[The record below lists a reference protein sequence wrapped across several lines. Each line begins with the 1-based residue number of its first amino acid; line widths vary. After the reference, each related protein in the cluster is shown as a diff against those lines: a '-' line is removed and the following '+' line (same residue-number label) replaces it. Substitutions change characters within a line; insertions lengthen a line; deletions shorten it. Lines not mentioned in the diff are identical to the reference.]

1 VGLKK
6 INKLRDLLVAITFFG
21 ALLLTGS
28 FAWAAVD
35 SSAESQQS
43 LEMQW
48 ALQVGYFSN
57 LQNALD
63 LKEQLIESGF
73 DIQVVSTGAP
83 GEQEFRVIGGWA
95 DSPEEL
101 DTLRNEF
108 EDATGD
114 RGYLVQNPYLEN
126 QQQVAEENS
135 DDPIEQPR
143 TRYLL
148 AQAGNAQ
155 PTGGE
160 GMGSSGISRN
170 NPGVFRTPQEE
181 MDSIPG
187 FTAAGLN
194 IIPTLGLS
202 VGYDDN
208 ITRANIEEI
217 DSFFYMISPAIRVEL
232 PSDRSILAMTAAA
245 DVIRYTD
252 SKIDNS
258 DNWYVRG
265 DWAWDPSTRQDFNL
279 FAQYGE
285 GTDARGTGRRQ
296 GDNGLLPFD
305 PDDWKRFDYGGI
317 WRYGA
322 VGARGKLDVV
332 AGATDLEY
340 TNNRDRTYLLDR
352 DWYYVGGTFY
362 WRVAP
367 KTSALAQVIYT
378 DIDYDVADSDSEET
392 SWLLGMTW
400 EASAR
405 TSGTIRYGNQ
415 KKKFDNPELEDY
427 NGPTW
432 IAAASWRPR
441 TYSMFTL
448 TTTRRTQEPDGDG
461 DYVLRKDISLAW
473 VHDWASRFG
482 TVVEVGYGEDDYRPD
497 GRTDDLFYWSVGGRY
512 MFNPHFRFGASI
524 QGYDRD
530 SDIEEY
536 DYKRHIYML
545 TLEASF

>member
-1 VGLKK
+1 MRLIKS
-6 INKLRDLLVAITFFG
+6 NKLKGLLASITCAG
-21 ALLLTGS
+21 VLLLTGV

-43 LEMQW
+43 LEKQW
-48 ALQVGYFSN
+48 ALELGFFSN
-57 LQNALD
+57 LQTALD
-63 LKEQLIESGF
+63 FKEQLIESGF
-73 DIQVVSTGAP
+73 DIQVVSTGVP
-83 GEQEFRVIGGWA
+83 GEQEFRVVGGWA

-101 DTLRNEF
+101 DKLRSEIEN
-108 EDATGD
+108 ATGD
-114 RGYLVQNPYLEN
+114 RGYVVQNPYLEN
-126 QQQVAEENS
+126 QQQVAEEDGENPS
-135 DDPIEQPR
+135 EQPR
-143 TRYLL
+143 ARYLL

-155 PTGGE
+155 PMGGE

-170 NPGVFRTPQEE
+170 NPNVFRTPQEE
-181 MDSIPG
+181 IDSIPG

-194 IIPTLGLS
+194 IIPTIGLS
-202 VGYDDN
+202 IGYDDN

-232 PSDRSILAMTAAA
+232 PSDRSILALTAAV
-245 DVIRYTD
+245 DVLRYTD
-252 SKIDNS
+252 SEIDDS

-285 GTDARGTGRRQ
+285 GTDPRGTGQRQ
-296 GDNGLLPFD
+296 GDEGLLPID
-305 PDDWKRFDYGGI
+305 PDDWNRWDYGGL

-322 VGARGKLDVV
+322 IGARGKLEIM
-332 AGATDLEY
+332 AGGSDLEY
-340 TNNRDRTYLLDR
+340 TNNRERTYLLDR
-352 DWYYVGGTFY
+352 DWQYVGGTFY

-367 KTSALAQVIYT
+367 KTSALAEVIYT
-378 DIDYDVADSDSEET
+378 DIDYDVADTDSTET

-405 TSGTIRYGNQ
+405 TSGTIRYGNE
-415 KKKFDNPELEDY
+415 KKKFDNPELEGY

-432 IAAASWRPR
+432 LASASWQPR

-461 DYVLRKDISLAW
+461 DYVLRQDISLAW
-473 VHDWASRFG
+473 LHDWAPRFG
-482 TVVEVGYGEDDYRPD
+482 TAVDVGYGEDDYRPTTRKD
-497 GRTDDLFYWSVGGRY
+497 HIWYWSVGARY
-512 MFNPHFRFGASI
+512 TLNPHFRFGGSV
-524 QGYDRD
+524 QGFNRD
-530 SDIEEY
+530 SDIEQY
-536 DYKRHIYML
+536 NYKRHIYML